1 MAKYSGIVDLRGTIG
16 NLTFYQRK
24 GVRCVRRPGGF
35 TRERLLTD
43 PRLRRV
49 LKHNSEFGA
58 QSMASK
64 SLRTALS
71 SLKNF
76 CDGSFH
82 NRLMSIAAR
91 VTALTDGVYGQRPVA
106 FSRVKPILNGLQLN
120 ANRSLHS
127 SLQTIIKS
135 VPSPAR
141 NNSRLQLDFEV
152 NVAVTAPK
160 GCTHFRLVHALA
172 VTSDIA
178 YEPALGGFVPVAHEV
193 DGHNSHSYSDYI
205 SLKEGTVSI
214 SLKTTL
220 PAAVIP
226 DNATVVEVVGIDFYL
241 ELAGIY
247 EPLRQGRAAMVCS
260 VF

>member
-35 TRERLLTD
+35 TRERLQTD
-43 PRLRRV
+43 PRLRSV

-71 SLKNF
+71 AVKNF
-76 CDGSFH
+76 YDGSFH

-106 FSRVKPILNGLQLN
+106 FSRIKPILNGLQLN
-120 ANRSLHS
+120 ANRSLPS
-127 SLQTIIKS
+127 SLKTIIKS
-135 VPSPAR
+135 VPTPER
-141 NNSRLQLDFEV
+141 NSSRLQLDFDV
-152 NVAVTAPK
+152 NVAVLAPK
-160 GCTHFRLVHALA
+160 GSTHFRLVHALA
-172 VTSDIA
+172 VTSDIV
-178 YEPALGGFVPVAHEV
+178 YEPALGGFIPVAHEV

-205 SLKEGTVSI
+205 ALTEGTVSI
-214 SLKTTL
+214 TLETTL
-220 PAAVIP
+220 PAVAIP

-241 ELAGIY
+241 ALGGLY
-247 EPLRQGRAAMVCS
+247 EPLRQGRAAMVS
-260 VF
+260 AVF